1 MYIMY
6 NVRVLMKDV
15 NDMNGSENEELSF
28 KDFDLSPEVRDS
40 LKKMGVKKPTTIQ
53 QKAIPLLMDDLS
65 LIAKAPTGTGKTF
78 AFAIPILEY
87 LNMNV
92 DFVQALILCPTREL
106 ALQITSEFKNLG
118 RFIKGFNVVSVIG
131 GQNIRTQQNKLSRN
145 PQVVVA
151 TPGRLLD
158 LVGRKL
164 IDISEIYTLVLD
176 EADEMLKMG
185 FIKDIKRI
193 IELTPKDKQ
202 MALFSATMPREI
214 QDITW
219 QFMDGAAQI
228 DVMPKA
234 DDHPN
239 IDEYIIEVPEKDKAS
254 AIISVL
260 DAENIRKAIVFCNTR
275 TQTEKVLRKLEAH
288 GISCDALHGN
298 IGQGGRNRVM
308 DGFRKNKFNVLV
320 ATDVVA
326 RGIDVDD
333 VEAVFNFD
341 IPNENEFYLHRIGRT
356 GRAGRSGKAYSLV
369 AYMDKSRMEEII
381 RYTSCNP
388 EIYNLRGSL

>member
-15 NDMNGSENEELSF
+15 NDMNESENEELSF

-219 QFMDGAAQI
+219 QFMEGAAQI

-275 TQTEKVLRKLEAH
+275 TQTEKVLHKLETH

>member
-1 MYIMY
+1 
-6 NVRVLMKDV
+6 
-15 NDMNGSENEELSF
+15 MNENETTEELSF
-28 KDFDLSPEVRDS
+28 KDFDLSPE
-40 LKKMGVKKPTTIQ
+40 LKDALRKMGVKRPTTIQ
-53 QKAIPLLMDDLS
+53 QKAIPLLMDDMS

-87 LNMNV
+87 LNMSV

-106 ALQITSEFKNLG
+106 ALQITSEIKNLA

-131 GQNIRTQQNKLSRN
+131 GQNIKTQQNKLARN

-158 LVGRKL
+158 LVGRNI
-164 IDISEIYTLVLD
+164 IDISGIYTLVLD

-193 IELTPKDKQ
+193 IEITPKDKQ

-214 QDITW
+214 LDITW
-219 QFMDGAAQI
+219 QFMEGAAQI

-239 IDEYIIEVPEKDKAS
+239 IDEYIIEVPEKDKAA

-275 TQTEKVLRKLEAH
+275 TQTEKVLRKLESH
-288 GISCDALHGN
+288 GIICDALHGN

-308 DGFRKNKFNVLV
+308 DGFRKNKFDVLV

-333 VEAVFNFD
+333 VEAVFNYD

-369 AYMDKSRMEEII
+369 AYMDKPRMEEII
-381 RYTSCNP
+381 RYTACNP
-388 EIYNLRGSL
+388 ELYNLNGSL

>member
-1 MYIMY
+1 M
-6 NVRVLMKDV
+6 
-15 NDMNGSENEELSF
+15 NDTENNEELSF
-28 KDFDLSPEVRDS
+28 KDFDLSPEIRDS
-40 LKKMGVKKPTTIQ
+40 LRKMGVKRPTTIQ
-53 QKAIPLLMDDLS
+53 QKAIPLLMDDMS

-78 AFAIPILEY
+78 AFSIPILEY

-106 ALQITSEFKNLG
+106 ALQITSEIKNLA
-118 RFIKGFNVVSVIG
+118 RFIKGFNVCAIIG
-131 GQNIRTQQNKLSRN
+131 GQNVRTQETKLKKN

-158 LVGRKL
+158 LVNRRI
-164 IDISEIYTLVLD
+164 IDISQIYTLVLD

-185 FIKDIKRI
+185 FIKDIKKV

-202 MALFSATMPREI
+202 IALFSATMPREI
-214 QDITW
+214 LDITW
-219 QFMDGAAQI
+219 QFMEGAAQI

-239 IDEYIIEVPEKDKAS
+239 IDEYIIEVPEKDKIG
-254 AIISVL
+254 AIVSVL
-260 DAENIRKAIVFCNTR
+260 DAEGIRKAIVFCNTR
-275 TQTEKVLRKLEAH
+275 TQTEKVLRKLETY
-288 GISCDALHGN
+288 GINCDILHGS

-308 DGFRKNKFNVLV
+308 DGFRKNKFDVLV

-333 VEAVFNFD
+333 VEAVFNYD

-369 AYMDKSRMEEII
+369 AYMDKKRMEEII
-381 RYTSCNP
+381 RYTACNP

>member
-1 MYIMY
+1 M
-6 NVRVLMKDV
+6 
-15 NDMNGSENEELSF
+15 NDTENNEELSF
-28 KDFDLSPEVRDS
+28 KDFDLSPEIRDS
-40 LKKMGVKKPTTIQ
+40 LRKMGVKRPTTIQ
-53 QKAIPLLMDDLS
+53 QKAIPLLMDDMS

-78 AFAIPILEY
+78 AFSIPILEY

-106 ALQITSEFKNLG
+106 ALQITSEIKNLA
-118 RFIKGFNVVSVIG
+118 RFIKGFNVCAIIG
-131 GQNIRTQQNKLSRN
+131 GQNVRTQETKLKKN

-158 LVGRKL
+158 LVNRRI
-164 IDISEIYTLVLD
+164 IDISQIYTLVLD

-185 FIKDIKRI
+185 FIKDIKKV

-214 QDITW
+214 LDITW
-219 QFMDGAAQI
+219 QFMEGAAQI

-239 IDEYIIEVPEKDKAS
+239 IDEYIIEVPEKDKIG
-254 AIISVL
+254 AIVSVL
-260 DAENIRKAIVFCNTR
+260 DAEGIRKAIVFCNTR
-275 TQTEKVLRKLEAH
+275 TQTEKVLRKLETY
-288 GISCDALHGN
+288 GINCDILHGS

-308 DGFRKNKFNVLV
+308 DGFRKNKFDVLV

-333 VEAVFNFD
+333 VEAVFNYD

-369 AYMDKSRMEEII
+369 AYMDKKRMEEII
-381 RYTSCNP
+381 RYTACNP

>member
-1 MYIMY
+1 
-6 NVRVLMKDV
+6 
-15 NDMNGSENEELSF
+15 MNETENNEELSF
-28 KDFDLSPEVRDS
+28 KDFDLSPEIRDS
-40 LKKMGVKKPTTIQ
+40 LRKMGVKRPTTIQ
-53 QKAIPLLMDDLS
+53 QKAIPLLMDDMS

-78 AFAIPILEY
+78 AFSIPILEY
-87 LNMNV
+87 LNMDV

-106 ALQITSEFKNLG
+106 ALQISSEIKNLA
-118 RFIKGFNVVSVIG
+118 RYIKGFNVCAIIG
-131 GQNIRTQQNKLSRN
+131 GQNVRTQETKLKKN

-158 LVGRKL
+158 LVNRRM
-164 IDISEIYTLVLD
+164 IDISQIYTLVLD

-185 FIKDIKRI
+185 FIKDIKKV

-214 QDITW
+214 LDITW
-219 QFMDGAAQI
+219 QFMEGAAQI

-239 IDEYIIEVPEKDKAS
+239 IDEYIIEVPEKDKIG
-254 AIISVL
+254 AIVSVL
-260 DAENIRKAIVFCNTR
+260 DAEGIKKAIVFCNTR
-275 TQTEKVLRKLEAH
+275 TQTEKALKKLEAY
-288 GISCDALHGN
+288 GISCDILHGS

-308 DGFRKNKFNVLV
+308 DGFRKSKFNVLV

-333 VEAVFNFD
+333 VEAVFNYD

-369 AYMDKSRMEEII
+369 AYMDKKRMEEII
-381 RYTSCNP
+381 RYTACNP

>member
-219 QFMDGAAQI
+219 QFMEGAAQI

-275 TQTEKVLRKLEAH
+275 TQTEKVLHKLETH

>member
-1 MYIMY
+1 
-6 NVRVLMKDV
+6 
-15 NDMNGSENEELSF
+15 MNENETTEELSF
-28 KDFDLSPEVRDS
+28 KDFDLSPE
-40 LKKMGVKKPTTIQ
+40 LKDALRKMGVKRPTTIQ
-53 QKAIPLLMDDLS
+53 QKAIPLLMDDMS

-87 LNMNV
+87 LNMSV

-106 ALQITSEFKNLG
+106 ALQIASEIKNLA
-118 RFIKGFNVVSVIG
+118 RFIDGFNVCAVIG
-131 GQNIRTQQNKLSRN
+131 GQNMRTQENKLKRK

-158 LVGRKL
+158 LVGRKI
-164 IDISEIYTLVLD
+164 IDISQIYTLVLD

-185 FIKDIKRI
+185 FIKDIKRV

-214 QDITW
+214 LDITW
-219 QFMDGAAQI
+219 QFMEGAAQI

-239 IDEYIIEVPEKDKAS
+239 IDEYIIEVPEKDKVG
-254 AIISVL
+254 AIIGVL

-275 TQTEKVLRKLEAH
+275 TQTEKVLRKLETH
-288 GISCDALHGN
+288 GISCDILHGS

-308 DGFRKNKFNVLV
+308 DGFRKNKF
-320 ATDVVA
+320 DV
-326 RGIDVDD
+326 RC
-333 VEAVFNFD
+333 
-341 IPNENEFYLHRIGRT
+341 R
-356 GRAGRSGKAYSLV
+356 
-369 AYMDKSRMEEII
+369 
-381 RYTSCNP
+381 
-388 EIYNLRGSL
+388 

>member
-1 MYIMY
+1 MDT
-6 NVRVLMKDV
+6 NA
-15 NDMNGSENEELSF
+15 NEELSF
-28 KDFDLSPEVRDS
+28 KDFDLSPEVKDALR
-40 LKKMGVKKPTTIQ
+40 KMGVKRPTTVQ
-53 QKAIPLLMDDLS
+53 QKAIPLLMDDMS

-106 ALQITSEFKNLG
+106 ALQITSEIKNLA
-118 RFIKGFNVVSVIG
+118 RYIKGFNICAVIG
-131 GQNIRTQQNKLSRN
+131 GQNIRTQENKLKRN
-145 PQVVVA
+145 PQVVVS

-158 LVGRKL
+158 LAGRRM
-164 IDISEIYTLVLD
+164 IDISRIYTLVLD

-185 FIKDIKRI
+185 FIKDITKI

-214 QDITW
+214 LDITW

-234 DDHPN
+234 EDHPD
-239 IDEYIIEVPEKDKAS
+239 IEEFIIEVPEKDKVR
-254 AIISVL
+254 AIIRVL
-260 DAENIRKAIVFCNTR
+260 DSEQIRKAIVFCNTR
-275 TQTEKVLRKLEAH
+275 TQTEKVQRRLEEH
-288 GISCDALHGN
+288 GISCDILHGS
-298 IGQGGRNRVM
+298 ISQGGRNRVM
-308 DGFRKNKFNVLV
+308 DGFRKNKIDVLV

-333 VEAVFNFD
+333 VEAVFNYD

-356 GRAGRSGKAYSLV
+356 GRAGRSGKAFSLV
-369 AYMDKSRMEEII
+369 AFMDKARMEEII
-381 RYTSCNP
+381 RYTSCDP
-388 EIYNLRGSL
+388 EIYNLDISL

>member
-1 MYIMY
+1 
-6 NVRVLMKDV
+6 
-15 NDMNGSENEELSF
+15 MNETENNEELSF
-28 KDFDLSPEVRDS
+28 KDFDLSPEIRDS
-40 LKKMGVKKPTTIQ
+40 LRKMGVKRPTTIQ
-53 QKAIPLLMDDLS
+53 QKAIPLLMDDMS

-78 AFAIPILEY
+78 AFSIPILEY
-87 LNMNV
+87 LNMDV

-106 ALQITSEFKNLG
+106 ALQISSEIKNLA
-118 RFIKGFNVVSVIG
+118 RFIKGFNVCAIIG
-131 GQNIRTQQNKLSRN
+131 GQNVRTQETKLKKN

-158 LVGRKL
+158 LVNRKM
-164 IDISEIYTLVLD
+164 IDISQIYTLVLD

-185 FIKDIKRI
+185 FIKDIKKV

-214 QDITW
+214 LDITW
-219 QFMDGAAQI
+219 QFMEGAAQI

-239 IDEYIIEVPEKDKAS
+239 IDEFIIEVPEKDKIG
-254 AIISVL
+254 AIVSVL
-260 DAENIRKAIVFCNTR
+260 DAEGIKKAIVFCNTR
-275 TQTEKVLRKLEAH
+275 TQTEKVLRKLETY
-288 GISCDALHGN
+288 GISCDILHGS

-308 DGFRKNKFNVLV
+308 DGFRKSKFNVLV

-333 VEAVFNFD
+333 VEAVFNYD

-356 GRAGRSGKAYSLV
+356 GRAGRSGKAYTLV
-369 AYMDKSRMEEII
+369 AYMDKKRMEEII
-381 RYTSCNP
+381 RYTACNP
-388 EIYNLRGSL
+388 EIYNLRRSL

>member
-1 MYIMY
+1 
-6 NVRVLMKDV
+6 
-15 NDMNGSENEELSF
+15 MNENETTEELSF
-28 KDFDLSPEVRDS
+28 KDFDLSPE
-40 LKKMGVKKPTTIQ
+40 LKDALRKMGVKRPTTIQ
-53 QKAIPLLMDDLS
+53 QKAIPLLMDDMS

-87 LNMNV
+87 LNMSV

-106 ALQITSEFKNLG
+106 ALQIASEIKNLA
-118 RFIKGFNVVSVIG
+118 RFIDGFNVCAVIG
-131 GQNIRTQQNKLSRN
+131 GQNMRTQENKLKRK

-158 LVGRKL
+158 LVNRRI
-164 IDISEIYTLVLD
+164 IDISQIYSLVLD

-185 FIKDIKRI
+185 FIKDIKRV

-214 QDITW
+214 LDITW
-219 QFMDGAAQI
+219 QFMEGAAQI

-239 IDEYIIEVPEKDKAS
+239 IDEYIIEVPEKDKVG
-254 AIISVL
+254 AIIGVL

-275 TQTEKVLRKLEAH
+275 TQTEKVLRKLETH
-288 GISCDALHGN
+288 GISCDILHGS

-308 DGFRKNKFNVLV
+308 DGFRKNKFDVLV

-333 VEAVFNFD
+333 VEAVFNYD

-356 GRAGRSGKAYSLV
+356 GRAGRSGKAFSLV

-381 RYTSCNP
+381 RYTACNP
-388 EIYNLRGSL
+388 EIYNLQISL

>member
-1 MYIMY
+1 
-6 NVRVLMKDV
+6 
-15 NDMNGSENEELSF
+15 MNETENNEELSF
-28 KDFDLSPEVRDS
+28 KDFDLSPEIRDS
-40 LKKMGVKKPTTIQ
+40 LRKMGVKRPTTIQ
-53 QKAIPLLMDDLS
+53 QKAIPLLMDDMS

-78 AFAIPILEY
+78 AFSIPILEY
-87 LNMNV
+87 LNMDV

-106 ALQITSEFKNLG
+106 ALQISSEIKNLA
-118 RFIKGFNVVSVIG
+118 RFIKGFNVCAIIG
-131 GQNIRTQQNKLSRN
+131 GQNVRTQETKLKKN

-158 LVGRKL
+158 LVNRKM
-164 IDISEIYTLVLD
+164 IDISQIYTLVLD

-185 FIKDIKRI
+185 FIKDIKKV

-214 QDITW
+214 LDITW
-219 QFMDGAAQI
+219 QFMEGAAQI

-239 IDEYIIEVPEKDKAS
+239 IDEYIIEVPEKDKIG
-254 AIISVL
+254 AIVSVL
-260 DAENIRKAIVFCNTR
+260 DAENIKKAIVFCNTR
-275 TQTEKVLRKLEAH
+275 TQTEKVLRKLETH
-288 GISCDALHGN
+288 GISCDILHGS

-308 DGFRKNKFNVLV
+308 DGFRKSKFNVLV

-333 VEAVFNFD
+333 VEAVFNYD

-356 GRAGRSGKAYSLV
+356 GRAGKSGKAYTLM
-369 AYMDKSRMEEII
+369 AYMDKKRMEEII
-381 RYTSCNP
+381 RYTACNP
-388 EIYNLRGSL
+388 EVYKLRGSL

>member
-1 MYIMY
+1 
-6 NVRVLMKDV
+6 
-15 NDMNGSENEELSF
+15 MNETENNEELSF
-28 KDFDLSPEVRDS
+28 KDFDLSPEIRDS
-40 LKKMGVKKPTTIQ
+40 LRKMGVKRPTTIQ
-53 QKAIPLLMDDLS
+53 QKAIPLLMDDMS

-78 AFAIPILEY
+78 AFSIPILEY
-87 LNMNV
+87 LNMDV
-92 DFVQALILCPTREL
+92 AFVQALILCPTREL
-106 ALQITSEFKNLG
+106 ALQISSEIKNLA
-118 RFIKGFNVVSVIG
+118 RFIKGFNVCAIIG
-131 GQNIRTQQNKLSRN
+131 GQNVRTQETKLKKN

-158 LVGRKL
+158 LVNRKM
-164 IDISEIYTLVLD
+164 IDISQIYTLVLD

-185 FIKDIKRI
+185 FIKDIKKV

-214 QDITW
+214 LDITW
-219 QFMDGAAQI
+219 QFMEGAAQI

-239 IDEYIIEVPEKDKAS
+239 IDEYIIEVPEKDKIG
-254 AIISVL
+254 AIVSVL
-260 DAENIRKAIVFCNTR
+260 DAENIKKAIVFCNTR
-275 TQTEKVLRKLEAH
+275 TQTEKVLRKLETY
-288 GISCDALHGN
+288 GISCDILHGS

-308 DGFRKNKFNVLV
+308 DGFRKSKFNVLV

-333 VEAVFNFD
+333 VEAVFNYD

-356 GRAGRSGKAYSLV
+356 GRAGRSGKAYTLM
-369 AYMDKSRMEEII
+369 AYMDKKRMEEII
-381 RYTSCNP
+381 RYTACNP
-388 EIYNLRGSL
+388 EVYNLRGSL

>member
-1 MYIMY
+1 M
-6 NVRVLMKDV
+6 
-15 NDMNGSENEELSF
+15 SENEEISF
-28 KDFDLSPEVRDS
+28 KDMDLSPEIMDS
-40 LKKMGVKKPTTIQ
+40 LRKMGVKRPTTVQ
-53 QKAIPLLMDDLS
+53 QKAIPLLMDNMC

-78 AFAIPILEY
+78 AFSIPILEY

-106 ALQITSEFKNLG
+106 ALQIASEIKGLA
-118 RFIKGFNVVSVIG
+118 RFIKDFNVCAVIG
-131 GQNIRTQQNKLSRN
+131 GQNIRTQENKLKRN

-158 LVGRKL
+158 LVQRKM
-164 IDISEIYTLVLD
+164 IDISGIYTLVLD

-185 FIKDIKRI
+185 FINDIRKVMA
-193 IELTPKDKQ
+193 LTPKDKQ
-202 MALFSATMPREI
+202 IALFSATMPREI
-214 QDITW
+214 LDITW
-219 QFMDGAAQI
+219 QFMDGAAEI

-234 DDHPN
+234 EDHPN
-239 IDEYIIEVPEKDKAS
+239 IDEYIIEVPEKDKVS
-254 AIISVL
+254 SIVSVL
-260 DAENIRKAIVFCNTR
+260 DAEHIRKAIVFCNTR
-275 TQTEKVLRKLEAH
+275 TQTEKVLRKLEAS
-288 GISCDALHGN
+288 GILCGILHGS

-333 VEAVFNFD
+333 VEAVFNLD

-356 GRAGRSGKAYSLV
+356 GRAGRSGKAFSLV
-369 AYMDKSRMEEII
+369 AYMDKPRMEEII

-388 EIYNLRGSL
+388 EIYELKGNS

>member
-1 MYIMY
+1 M
-6 NVRVLMKDV
+6 NE
-15 NDMNGSENEELSF
+15 NDNTEELSF
-28 KDFDLSPEVRDS
+28 KDFDLSPEIKDALR
-40 LKKMGVKKPTTIQ
+40 KMGVKRPTTIQ
-53 QKAIPLLMDDLS
+53 QKAIPLLMDDMS

-87 LNMNV
+87 LNMKV

-106 ALQITSEFKNLG
+106 ALQIASEIKNLA
-118 RFIKGFNVVSVIG
+118 RFIDGFNICAVIG
-131 GQNIRTQQNKLSRN
+131 GQNIKTQQNKLKKN

-158 LVGRKL
+158 LVGRNL
-164 IDISEIYTLVLD
+164 IDISGIYTLVLD

-214 QDITW
+214 LDITW
-219 QFMDGAAQI
+219 QFMEGAAQI

-234 DDHPN
+234 EDHPN
-239 IDEYIIEVPEKDKAS
+239 IDEFIIEVPEKDKVG

-260 DAENIRKAIVFCNTR
+260 DAENIKKGIVFCNTR
-275 TQTEKVLRKLEAH
+275 TQTEKVQRKLETH
-288 GISCDALHGN
+288 GISCDILHGS

-308 DGFRKNKFNVLV
+308 DGFRKNKFDVLV

-333 VEAVFNFD
+333 VEAVFNYD

-356 GRAGRSGKAYSLV
+356 GRAGRSGKAFSLV
-369 AYMDKSRMEEII
+369 AYMDKKRMDEII
-381 RYTSCNP
+381 RYTACNP

>member
-1 MYIMY
+1 
-6 NVRVLMKDV
+6 
-15 NDMNGSENEELSF
+15 MNETENNEELSF
-28 KDFDLSPEVRDS
+28 KDFDLSPEIRDS
-40 LKKMGVKKPTTIQ
+40 LRKMGVKRPTTIQ
-53 QKAIPLLMDDLS
+53 QKAIPLLMDDMS

-78 AFAIPILEY
+78 AFSIPILEY

-106 ALQITSEFKNLG
+106 ALQISSEIKNLA
-118 RFIKGFNVVSVIG
+118 RYIKGFNVCAIIG
-131 GQNIRTQQNKLSRN
+131 GQNVRTQETKLKKN

-158 LVGRKL
+158 LVNRKM
-164 IDISEIYTLVLD
+164 IDISQIYTLVLD

-185 FIKDIKRI
+185 FIKDIKKV
-193 IELTPKDKQ
+193 IELTPNDKQ

-214 QDITW
+214 LDITW
-219 QFMDGAAQI
+219 QFMEGAAQI

-234 DDHPN
+234 EDHPN
-239 IDEYIIEVPEKDKAS
+239 IDEYIIETPEKDKIG
-254 AIISVL
+254 AIVSVL
-260 DAENIRKAIVFCNTR
+260 DAEGIRKAIVFCNTR
-275 TQTEKVLRKLEAH
+275 TQTEKVLRKLETY
-288 GISCDALHGN
+288 GISCDILHGS

-333 VEAVFNFD
+333 VEAVFNYD

-356 GRAGRSGKAYSLV
+356 GRAGRSGKAFSLV
-369 AYMDKSRMEEII
+369 AYMDKKRMEEII
-381 RYTSCNP
+381 RYTACNP
-388 EIYNLRGSL
+388 EVYNLRGSL

>member
-1 MYIMY
+1 M
-6 NVRVLMKDV
+6 
-15 NDMNGSENEELSF
+15 SENEEISF
-28 KDFDLSPEVRDS
+28 KDMDLSPEIMDS
-40 LKKMGVKKPTTIQ
+40 LKKMGVKRPTTVQ
-53 QKAIPLLMDDLS
+53 QKAIPLLMDNMC

-87 LNMNV
+87 LNMDV

-106 ALQITSEFKNLG
+106 ALQIASEIKNLA
-118 RFIKGFNVVSVIG
+118 RFIKDFNVCAVIG
-131 GQNIRTQQNKLSRN
+131 GQNIRTQENKLKRK

-158 LVGRKL
+158 LVQRKM
-164 IDISEIYTLVLD
+164 IDISGIYTLVLD

-185 FIKDIKRI
+185 FINDIRKVMA
-193 IELTPKDKQ
+193 LTPKDKQ
-202 MALFSATMPREI
+202 IALFSATMPREI
-214 QDITW
+214 LDITW
-219 QFMDGAAQI
+219 QFMDGAAEI

-239 IDEYIIEVPEKDKAS
+239 IDEYVIEVPEKDKVS
-254 AIISVL
+254 AIVSVL
-260 DAENIRKAIVFCNTR
+260 DAEHIRKAIIFCNTR
-275 TQTEKVLRKLEAH
+275 TQTEKVLRKLESA
-288 GISCDALHGN
+288 GISCGILHGS

-308 DGFRKNKFNVLV
+308 DGFRKNKFDVLV

-333 VEAVFNFD
+333 VEAVFNLD

-369 AYMDKSRMEEII
+369 AYMDKPRMEEIV

-388 EIYNLRGSL
+388 EPYKLQGNS

>member
-1 MYIMY
+1 M
-6 NVRVLMKDV
+6 
-15 NDMNGSENEELSF
+15 SEANNEELSF
-28 KDFDLSPEVRDS
+28 KDFDLSPEIKDALR
-40 LKKMGVKKPTTIQ
+40 KMGVKRPTTIQ
-53 QKAIPLLMDDLS
+53 QKAIPLLMDDMS

-106 ALQITSEFKNLG
+106 ALQIASEIKNLA
-118 RFIKGFNVVSVIG
+118 RFIDGFNVCAVIG
-131 GQNIRTQQNKLSRN
+131 GQNIKTQQNKLKKN

-164 IDISEIYTLVLD
+164 IDISGIYTLVLD

-185 FIKDIKRI
+185 FIKDIKRV

-214 QDITW
+214 LDITW
-219 QFMDGAAQI
+219 QFMEGAAQI

-234 DDHPN
+234 EDHPN
-239 IDEYIIEVPEKDKAS
+239 IDEYIIEVPEKDKVS
-254 AIISVL
+254 AIIGVL
-260 DAENIRKAIVFCNTR
+260 DAEQIKKAIVFCNTR
-275 TQTEKVLRKLEAH
+275 TQTEKVLRRLETH
-288 GISCDALHGN
+288 GINCDILHGS

-308 DGFRKNKFNVLV
+308 DGFRKNKFDVLV

-333 VEAVFNFD
+333 VEAVFNYD

-356 GRAGRSGKAYSLV
+356 GRAGRSGKAFSLV
-369 AYMDKSRMEEII
+369 AYMDKKRMEEII
-381 RYTSCNP
+381 RYTACNP
-388 EIYNLRGSL
+388 ETYNLQLSL

>member
-1 MYIMY
+1 M
-6 NVRVLMKDV
+6 NE
-15 NDMNGSENEELSF
+15 NDNTEELSF
-28 KDFDLSPEVRDS
+28 KDFDLSPEIKDALR
-40 LKKMGVKKPTTIQ
+40 KMGVKRPTTIQ
-53 QKAIPLLMDDLS
+53 QKAIPLLMDDMS

-87 LNMNV
+87 LNMKV

-106 ALQITSEFKNLG
+106 ALQIASEIKNLA
-118 RFIKGFNVVSVIG
+118 RFIDGFNVCAVIG
-131 GQNIRTQQNKLSRN
+131 GQNIKTQQNKLKKN

-158 LVGRKL
+158 LVGRNL
-164 IDISEIYTLVLD
+164 IDISGIYTLVLD

-214 QDITW
+214 LDITW
-219 QFMDGAAQI
+219 QFMEGAAQI

-234 DDHPN
+234 EDHPN
-239 IDEYIIEVPEKDKAS
+239 IDEFIIEVPEKNKVG

-260 DAENIRKAIVFCNTR
+260 DAENIKKGIVFCNTR
-275 TQTEKVLRKLEAH
+275 TQTEKVLRKLETH
-288 GISCDALHGN
+288 GISCDILHGS

-308 DGFRKNKFNVLV
+308 DGFRKNKFDVLV

-333 VEAVFNFD
+333 VEAVFNYD

-356 GRAGRSGKAYSLV
+356 GRAGRSGKAFSLV
-369 AYMDKSRMEEII
+369 AYMDKKRMDEII
-381 RYTSCNP
+381 RYTACNP
-388 EIYNLRGSL
+388 KIYNLRGSL

>member
-1 MYIMY
+1 M
-6 NVRVLMKDV
+6 NE
-15 NDMNGSENEELSF
+15 NDNTEELSF
-28 KDFDLSPEVRDS
+28 KDFDLSPEIKDALR
-40 LKKMGVKKPTTIQ
+40 KMGVKRPTTIQ
-53 QKAIPLLMDDLS
+53 QKAIPLLMDDMS

-87 LNMNV
+87 LNMKV

-106 ALQITSEFKNLG
+106 ALQIASEIKNLA
-118 RFIKGFNVVSVIG
+118 RFIDGFNVCAVIG
-131 GQNIRTQQNKLSRN
+131 GQNIKTQQNKLKKN

-158 LVGRKL
+158 LVGRNL
-164 IDISEIYTLVLD
+164 IDISGIYTLVLD

-214 QDITW
+214 LDITW
-219 QFMDGAAQI
+219 QFMEGAAQI

-234 DDHPN
+234 EDHPN
-239 IDEYIIEVPEKDKAS
+239 IDEFIIEVPEKDKVG

-260 DAENIRKAIVFCNTR
+260 DAENIKKGIVFCNTR
-275 TQTEKVLRKLEAH
+275 TQTEKVQRKLETH
-288 GISCDALHGN
+288 GISCDILHGS

-308 DGFRKNKFNVLV
+308 DGFRKNKFDVLV

-333 VEAVFNFD
+333 VEAVFNYD

-356 GRAGRSGKAYSLV
+356 GRAGRSGKAFSLV
-369 AYMDKSRMEEII
+369 SYMDKKRMDEII
-381 RYTSCNP
+381 RYTACNP

>member
-1 MYIMY
+1 M
-6 NVRVLMKDV
+6 
-15 NDMNGSENEELSF
+15 SENEEISF
-28 KDFDLSPEVRDS
+28 KDMDLSPEIMDS
-40 LKKMGVKKPTTIQ
+40 LKKMGVKRPTTVQ
-53 QKAIPLLMDDLS
+53 QKAIPLLMDNMC
-65 LIAKAPTGTGKTF
+65 LIVKAPTGTGKTF

-87 LNMNV
+87 LNMDV

-106 ALQITSEFKNLG
+106 ALQIASEIKNLA
-118 RFIKGFNVVSVIG
+118 RFIKDFNVCAVIG
-131 GQNIRTQQNKLSRN
+131 GQNIRTQENKLKRK

-158 LVGRKL
+158 LVQRKM
-164 IDISEIYTLVLD
+164 IDISGIYTLVLD

-185 FIKDIKRI
+185 FINDIRKVMA
-193 IELTPKDKQ
+193 LTPKDKQ
-202 MALFSATMPREI
+202 IALFSATMPREI
-214 QDITW
+214 LDITW
-219 QFMDGAAQI
+219 QFMDGAAEI

-239 IDEYIIEVPEKDKAS
+239 IDEYVIEVPEKDKVS
-254 AIISVL
+254 AIVSVL
-260 DAENIRKAIVFCNTR
+260 DAEHIRKAIVFCNTR
-275 TQTEKVLRKLEAH
+275 TQTEKVLRKLESA
-288 GISCDALHGN
+288 GISCGILHGS

-308 DGFRKNKFNVLV
+308 DGFRKNKFDVLV

-333 VEAVFNFD
+333 VEAVFNLD

-369 AYMDKSRMEEII
+369 AYMDKPRMEEIV

-388 EIYNLRGSL
+388 EPYKLQGNS

>member
-1 MYIMY
+1 M
-6 NVRVLMKDV
+6 NE
-15 NDMNGSENEELSF
+15 NDNTEELSF
-28 KDFDLSPEVRDS
+28 KDFDLSPEIKDALR
-40 LKKMGVKKPTTIQ
+40 KMGVKRPTTIQ
-53 QKAIPLLMDDLS
+53 QKAIPLLMDDMS

-87 LNMNV
+87 LNMKV

-106 ALQITSEFKNLG
+106 ALQIASEIKNLA
-118 RFIKGFNVVSVIG
+118 RFIDGFNVCAVIG
-131 GQNIRTQQNKLSRN
+131 GQNIQTQQNKLKKN

-158 LVGRKL
+158 LVGRNL
-164 IDISEIYTLVLD
+164 IDISGIYTLVLD

-214 QDITW
+214 LDITW
-219 QFMDGAAQI
+219 QFMEGAAQI

-234 DDHPN
+234 EDHPN
-239 IDEYIIEVPEKDKAS
+239 IDEFIIEVPEKDKVG

-260 DAENIRKAIVFCNTR
+260 DAENIKKGIVFCNTR
-275 TQTEKVLRKLEAH
+275 TQTEKVQRKLETH
-288 GISCDALHGN
+288 GISCDILHGS

-308 DGFRKNKFNVLV
+308 DGFRKNKFDVLV

-333 VEAVFNFD
+333 VEAVFNYD

-356 GRAGRSGKAYSLV
+356 GRAGRSGKAFSLV
-369 AYMDKSRMEEII
+369 AYMDKKRMDEII
-381 RYTSCNP
+381 RYTACNP

>member
-1 MYIMY
+1 MSD
-6 NVRVLMKDV
+6 N
-15 NDMNGSENEELSF
+15 NEELGF
-28 KDFDLSPEVRDS
+28 KDFDLSPEIRNS
-40 LKKMGVKKPTTIQ
+40 LKKMGVKRPTTVQ
-53 QKAIPLLMDDLS
+53 QKAIPLLMDNMS

-87 LNMNV
+87 LNTNV

-106 ALQITSEFKNLG
+106 ALQIASE
-118 RFIKGFNVVSVIG
+118 IKSLARYIEGFNVCAVIG
-131 GQNIRTQQNKLSRN
+131 GQNIRTQENKIKRK

-158 LVGRKL
+158 LVGRRM
-164 IDISEIYTLVLD
+164 IDISNIYTLILD

-185 FIKDIKRI
+185 FINDIRRI
-193 IELTPKDKQ
+193 IALTPKDKQ

-214 QDITW
+214 LDITW
-219 QFMDGAAQI
+219 QFMEDAAQI

-239 IDEYIIEVPEKDKAS
+239 IDEYIIEVPEKDKVG
-254 AIISVL
+254 AIVSIL
-260 DAENIRKAIVFCNTR
+260 DREHIRKAIVFCNTR
-275 TQTEKVLRKLEAH
+275 TQTEKVLRKLESS
-288 GISCDALHGN
+288 GISCDILHGN

-308 DGFRKNKFNVLV
+308 DGFRRDKFNVLV

-333 VEAVFNFD
+333 VEAVFNHD

-356 GRAGRSGKAYSLV
+356 GRAGRSGKAFSLV
-369 AYMDKSRMEEII
+369 AYMDKARMEEII
-381 RYTSCNP
+381 RYTACDP
-388 EIYNLRGSL
+388 VTYELQGSL